1 MLEAVVGSEG
11 AERVMLFLAA
21 REKGYAKEIAD
32 TYQMP
37 VSNVQKQLERME
49 RDGLLVN
56 TKAGRTRIY
65 RINPRYAFKEEVE
78 ALLAKALSVAPRSL
92 QDKLQYNRRRPRRAG
107 KPL

>member
-11 AERVMLFLAA
+11 AERVMLFIAA

-65 RINPRYAFKEEVE
+65 QINPRYAFKEEVE
-78 ALLAKALSVAPRSL
+78 SRQFPQPENLVGIKDAEF
-92 QDKLQYNRRRPRRAG
+92 DKFMSG
-107 KPL
+107 VDKV